1 MSIPKSVGYEW
12 MNFLKGA
19 IADSL
24 VIWFIQ
30 IPMRCD
36 MFERIFGPVDCG
48 FCIVV
53 TGNTL
58 WRKHA
63 DFAAILVQC
72 LINIT
77 GEVEIASKTT
87 CTVRRL
93 TGEFTEGIEYVL
105 VLPQ

>member
-58 WRKHA
+58 WRKNA

-77 GEVEIASKTT
+77 GD
-87 CTVRRL
+87 L
-93 TGEFTEGIEYVL
+93 
-105 VLPQ
+105 